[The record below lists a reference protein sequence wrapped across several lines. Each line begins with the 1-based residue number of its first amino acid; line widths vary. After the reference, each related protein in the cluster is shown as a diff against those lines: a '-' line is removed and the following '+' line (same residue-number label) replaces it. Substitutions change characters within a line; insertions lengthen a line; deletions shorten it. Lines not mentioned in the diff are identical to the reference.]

1 MSTDPHRA
9 PTPADPGHRAGDA
22 HPAAGARPAPP
33 HTCAPA
39 TPGAGAAGTPWA
51 AADDQFAGGYAQ
63 AARQGGPEAGAEAGA
78 GAWTRAESGADPEAG
93 AATAADARPGAPART
108 WLPTAP
114 GAGRRDG
121 DDESGGES
129 EGNGQRGRG
138 GQRERGGQRG
148 REGQR
153 EGASKSAES
162 SPRPAPRTPAV
173 PWLLMYHSVSHE
185 PDDPYRVTVSPGRLR
200 RQLGW
205 LLDRGLRGVSVA
217 ELLRARAAGE
227 AADLVGLTFD
237 DGYADFV
244 DHALPLLREHGCT
257 ATVFAL
263 PGRIGQYNAWDPL
276 GPRKPLLTEDGLR
289 AAADAGMEIGSHGLL
304 HHRLPAADSHTL
316 RRETAYSRTALQ
328 EITGQRVGGFCYPYG
343 AVDRRAVSAVRAAGY
358 DYACAIDPG
367 PLTGPYAL
375 PRVHIGESD
384 TAWRLAAKRL
394 LLPLRRRTPFPAP
407 KGERPAPA
415 TGTEPA
421 TGTVPAAGPVPLTG
435 TVPAAGRPHAA
446 GSNGAPA
453 PTAEAVR

>member
-1 MSTDPHRA
+1 MSTDPYCA
-9 PTPADPGHRAGDA
+9 PTPADPGHRTGAA
-22 HPAAGARPAPP
+22 RPAAAGARPAPP

-39 TPGAGAAGTPWA
+39 TARAGAAGTPWA
-51 AADDQFAGGYAQ
+51 AESE
-63 AARQGGPEAGAEAGA
+63 AAAEGEAEA
-78 GAWTRAESGADPEAG
+78 EPG
-93 AATAADARPGAPART
+93 AASAADARPEAPART

-114 GAGRRDG
+114 G
-121 DDESGGES
+121 
-129 EGNGQRGRG
+129 RGRG
-138 GQRERGGQRG
+138 GGEGEREGENVGQRR
-148 REGQR
+148 REGEGEDESQRRR
-153 EGASKSAES
+153 EGSQRRSESKRTEP
-162 SPRPAPRTPAV
+162 SPRPTPRTPAV

-205 LLDRGLRGVSVA
+205 LLDRGLRGVGVA

-289 AAADAGMEIGSHGLL
+289 AAAEAGMEIGSHGLL
-304 HHRLPAADSHTL
+304 HHRLPGADSHTL

-328 EITGQRVGGFCYPYG
+328 EITSQRVGGFCYPYG
-343 AVDRRAVSAVRAAGY
+343 AVDRRAVNAVRAAGY

-394 LLPLRRRTPFPAP
+394 LLPLRRRAPFPAP
-407 KGERPAPA
+407 KGERPAPTTGTRPT
-415 TGTEPA
+415 TGTERA
-421 TGTVPAAGPVPLTG
+421 TGPAPVTGPTPLTG
-435 TVPAAGRPHAA
+435 TVPAAGRPQAA
-446 GSNGAPA
+446 DGCGAPA
-453 PTAEAVR
+453 PAAEAVR